1 MASGGRLGGC
11 AAFGYPE
18 ALMAILP
25 LGTLVALR
33 YRLLWA
39 QARTSA
45 GRIALFFVLYVMGA
59 LLFAFLTLGGMGAAL
74 AAVRMGQGETILT
87 GVLGGLF
94 AAAIPTTLFLSVG
107 PTSAFSERV
116 LRHFPLTPG
125 ARFVVRHFIGLL
137 DPLWLF
143 FAATLLGLAVG
154 LQLAGGC
161 SIVVGLPAVLGY
173 LVVMY
178 LVVAIFVSLAGKV
191 LETRVGPLVMMI
203 AAMSVYLVV
212 VFGAPLVAH
221 RVDLARLGIA
231 VLRFTPAAS
240 AGMVL
245 AGANARVR
253 LAAAALL
260 LAWALA
266 AALALRMVEPL
277 RFARRRDA
285 AVVAT
290 GESWYDALG
299 DLFGPQVGPLFAK
312 ALRYHLRCNRIRYS
326 LGFSAPVFVGILY
339 VQHLSPGGRTFGL
352 LMELFVIG
360 FLATFGMSA
369 NYFGWDGPGVR
380 RYLLVPVRAE
390 AVVRAY
396 SYVGILLG
404 GMVACVIFGFGLA
417 TAALPPTLPVI
428 AFAVSAAVAGL
439 LWLHSGALWISVLA
453 PKPANF
459 DTMMSGNVSR
469 AASLLMVVMVAP
481 IFLVIELGM
490 DRSLELV
497 AYWWIVTLAA
507 VVGAAVYWASL
518 RAAGRMLEGRWERMA
533 GDLAA
538 KSGGAASAA

>member
-1 MASGGRLGGC
+1 MAST
-11 AAFGYPE
+11 
-18 ALMAILP
+18 LP
-25 LGTLVALR
+25 LGTMVALR

-59 LLFAFLTLGGMGAAL
+59 LLFAFLALGGMGAAL
-74 AAVRMGQGETILT
+74 AAIKLGQGETIVT

-94 AAAIPTTLFLSVG
+94 AAALPTTLFLSVG

-116 LRHFPLTPG
+116 LRHYPLTPA
-125 ARFVVRHFIGLL
+125 ARFLVRHFIGLL

-154 LQLAGGC
+154 LQLAGAC
-161 SIVVGLPAVLGY
+161 SILIGLPAVLAY

-178 LVVAIFVSLAGKV
+178 LVVAVFVSLAGKV

-203 AAMSVYLVV
+203 SAMSVYLAV
-212 VFGAPLVAH
+212 VFGAPVVAH
-221 RVDLARLGIA
+221 RVHLARLGMA
-231 VLRFTPAAS
+231 VLHFTPAAS

-245 AGANARVR
+245 AGANARMR

-266 AALALRMVEPL
+266 AALALRLAEPL
-277 RFARRRDA
+277 RFARHRDPA
-285 AVVAT
+285 ALPT
-290 GESWYDALG
+290 GESWYDVLG
-299 DLFGPQVGPLFAK
+299 GLFDPQVGPLFAK

-339 VQHLSPGGRTFGL
+339 LQHRSPGARTFGL

-360 FLATFGMSA
+360 FIATFGMSA

-380 RYLLVPVRAE
+380 RYLLVPVRGE

-396 SYVGILLG
+396 SYAGIFLG
-404 GMVACVIFGFGLA
+404 ATLSFAVILFGLA
-417 TAALPPTLPVI
+417 TSALPLTGPGI
-428 AFAVSAAVAGL
+428 AFAASAAAAGL

-469 AASLLMVVMVAP
+469 AASLLMVVVIAP
-481 IFLVIELGM
+481 IFLVIELGL
-490 DRSLELV
+490 DRSLQLV
-497 AYWWIVTLAA
+497 AYWWIVVLAA
-507 VVGAAVYWASL
+507 ALGVAVYWGSL
-518 RAAGRMLEGRWERMA
+518 RAAGRTLEGRWERMA
-533 GDLAA
+533 GDLGA
-538 KSGGAASAA
+538 KSGGAVTAA